1 LLFARGASE
10 EARAK
15 RIGSAAVFALAR
27 RRIER
32 ISRVVGATLV
42 VAEQRGATFGER
54 LTNAFGDAAARYD
67 EVVVVPT
74 DVPQLTA
81 RDVLRAF
88 ALLRSH
94 EIVLGPCP
102 DGGVY
107 LIGGRADARLADVR
121 WLTPHVLEDLNR
133 GNAALLDPLIDV
145 DCADDLAHLAGS
157 VPASFLAPPP
167 HSPFTRTRT
176 NVVLSPAISRGP
188 PVECGGHAAALPAL

>member
-1 LLFARGASE
+1 VLLFARRASE

-32 ISRVVGATLV
+32 IARVVGARLV
-42 VAEQRGATFGER
+42 VASQTGATFGER
-54 LTNAFGDAAARYD
+54 LSRAFASAAAQYD

-81 RDVLRAF
+81 RDVRRAF

-94 EIVLGPCP
+94 DMVLGPCP

-107 LIGGRADARLADVR
+107 LLGGRAGARLADVR
-121 WLTPHVLEDLNR
+121 WLTPHVLEDLSR
-133 GNAALLDPLIDV
+133 GDVALLSPLIDI
-145 DCADDLAHLAGS
+145 DGADDLPRLAGTIPS
-157 VPASFLAPPP
+157 VLLNPSFAAPR
-167 HSPFTRTRT
+167 S
-176 NVVLSPAISRGP
+176 LSCAKVAVSATSVRGP
-188 PVECGGHAAALPAL
+188 PPA